1 MSTKTAD
8 KGANIQPLA
17 DYVVAQAE
25 EAASK
30 TASGLYLPENA
41 KEKPKTAKVIA
52 VGPGKIGDDNERIP
66 MTVKV
71 GDRIIYKSYSTTDV
85 KVGSEEYMLVKEED
99 ILATV
104 K

>member
-1 MSTKTAD
+1 MAV
-8 KGANIQPLA
+8 NIAPLG

-30 TASGLYLPENA
+30 TASGLYLPDSA
-41 KEKPKTAKVIA
+41 QEKPKTAKVVA
-52 VGPGKIGDDNERIP
+52 VGKEAKQ
-66 MTVKV
+66 VKV

-85 KVGSEEYMLVKEED
+85 KVGSEEYILVKEED

-104 K
+104 KG

>member
-1 MSTKTAD
+1 MST
-8 KGANIQPLA
+8 NIQPLA

-25 EAASK
+25 EAESK
-30 TASGLYLPENA
+30 TTSGLYLPDNA
-41 KEKPKTAKVIA
+41 REKPKTAKVVA
-52 VGPGKIGDDNERIP
+52 VGPKAGQ
-66 MTVKV
+66 VKV

-85 KVGSEEYMLVKEED
+85 KVGSEEYMLIKEED